1 MEEIIRQ
8 LTAYLQYPFVRY
20 AFLAGVL
27 IALSASLLG
36 VTLVLKRYSYIG
48 DGLSHVAFGAMAVAM
63 VLKLGNQM
71 LLILPVTIV
80 CAVLLLRT
88 GEQAKIKGDAAVA
101 MLSVA
106 SLAFG
111 YLVINLFSASAN
123 LSGDVC
129 TTLFGSTS
137 ILTLTGWDV
146 AVCGA
151 LSLFVICFFVLFYH
165 QIFSV
170 TFDESFARAS
180 GNQVERYNLLMAAV
194 IAVIIVLAMNLVG
207 SLLIS
212 ALIIFPAL
220 SAMRLFQSFRGVTI
234 FSAFLSVVCALFGIT
249 VSILLGTPVGST
261 IVAADAA
268 AFVLCWGVSKVR
280 SKAGALRGSC
290 MALCV
295 VMVLLMEACGDSGRG
310 RSVLTGSAK
319 QSVKDV
325 LQSQAGESAAG
336 NNRAEESRE
345 NSNAE
350 TAPAGGTAAGGA
362 AAGGTTP
369 AGGAA
374 SGGTA
379 PAGGTIAGGIAPAGG
394 TSAGGTAPVGGAAA
408 GGAVAGGTAPVG
420 GTAAGGTAPAGGT
433 AAGGI
438 APAGGTVAGGT
449 APAGGTV
456 VGGTAPAGGET
467 AGGTAPAGGAAPTGG
482 AATPG
487 KSGDVDVDLT
497 QLSSTM
503 VFAEVY
509 HIMVEPKD
517 YMGKRIRISGISTVY
532 EDQKAGKS
540 YYSCV
545 VLDATACC
553 AQGIEFK
560 LRDGGHYPENDEEI
574 TVQGTF
580 DTYEDGGY
588 QYAILKDAVL
598 ESSGPK
604 HEEP

>member
-71 LLILPVTIV
+71 LLILPVTIA

-249 VSILLGTPVGST
+249 ASILLGTPVGST

-268 AFVLCWGVSKVR
+268 AFVLCWGVSKAR

-310 RSVLTGSAK
+310 RSVLTGSAR

-336 NNRAEESRE
+336 NNGAEESRE
-345 NSNAE
+345 TSNAE
-350 TAPAGGTAAGGA
+350 TAPAGGTAAGG
-362 AAGGTTP
+362 TTP
-369 AGGAA
+369 V
-374 SGGTA
+374 
-379 PAGGTIAGGIAPAGG
+379 GG
-394 TSAGGTAPVGGAAA
+394 TSAGGTAPA
-408 GGAVAGGTAPVG
+408 GGATAGGTAPAGGESAG
-420 GTAAGGTAPAGGT
+420 GTAPAGGAIAGGTAPAGGEAAGGTAPAGGES
-433 AAGGI
+433 AGEA
-438 APAGGTVAGGT
+438 APAGGATAGGNAPAGGATAGGNAPVGGATAGGT
-449 APAGGTV
+449 APAGGT
-456 VGGTAPAGGET
+456 
-467 AGGTAPAGGAAPTGG
+467 AAPTGG

>member
-207 SLLIS
+207 PLLIS

-249 VSILLGTPVGST
+249 ASILLGTPVGST

-268 AFVLCWGVSKVR
+268 AFVLCWGVSKAR

-325 LQSQAGESAAG
+325 LQSQAGESTAG
-336 NNRAEESRE
+336 NNGAEESRE
-345 NSNAE
+345 HSNAE
-350 TAPAGGTAAGGA
+350 TAPVGGATAGGTAPAGGA

-394 TSAGGTAPVGGAAA
+394 TAPVGGAAA

-420 GTAAGGTAPAGGT
+420 GTA
-433 AAGGI
+433 
-438 APAGGTVAGGT
+438 
-449 APAGGTV
+449 
-456 VGGTAPAGGET
+456 